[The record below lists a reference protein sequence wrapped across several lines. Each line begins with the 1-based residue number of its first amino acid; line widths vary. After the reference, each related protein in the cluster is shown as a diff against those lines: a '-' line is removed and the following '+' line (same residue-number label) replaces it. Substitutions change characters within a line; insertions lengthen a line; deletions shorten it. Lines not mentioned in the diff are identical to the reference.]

1 MLRRWPHSSR
11 AILICSVLQCVVVCC
26 RVTVLVTQH
35 PCVAVCFTVLYC
47 GAFLQ
52 CWPHST
58 RAILLFQSVA
68 VCCSVLQCV
77 AVCCSVLQ
85 CVAIQYHWPHR
96 TRAILVLQCVAVCCS
111 ALQYGAVLYR
121 CPHSTRAIL
130 LLQCCSVLQCIV
142 MWCTGAALAD
152 LTAPEPS

>member
-11 AILICSVLQCVVVCC
+11 AILICSVLQCVAVCC

-111 ALQYGAVLYR
+111 VSQCVAVWCSTVSLPTQYPSHPIAAVLQRFAVY
-121 CPHSTRAIL
+121 CNVVHW
-130 LLQCCSVLQCIV
+130 CSA
-142 MWCTGAALAD
+142 G
-152 LTAPEPS
+152 